1 METESMIVLPS
12 GKRPHFYAF
21 YSSHLSA
28 EQLKIPT
35 KFMKH
40 LEGRSSGSVALEGP
54 SGKTWLVNLIQ
65 NNGDLFLHHGWPTF
79 VRDNYVECG
88 DFLIFR
94 YDRELHF
101 TVQIFD
107 QSACE
112 KEVAFHSKCSQN
124 FHDQDLGKKRVRED
138 GISSSDRIVEGVLKK
153 MREGSP
159 ELYPDRIH
167 RTQEA
172 VLDLCRQ
179 NGCHCDGVTRP
190 CEHIDYSKETQQLSK
205 SYAITS
211 QSENCDERPDLDIVL
226 FKAKALQSLCSNGDR
241 FNVNGGGC
249 VQMSS
254 AHEVVQ
260 SFTSCYPYFVR
271 IMKSFNVSG
280 SFTLNIPYQ
289 FSMAHLPNCKVKI
302 VLQNLNGQCWTV
314 NSVPSTRVHTS
325 HTLCGGWMAFVR
337 YNAIKIGDVCIFELM
352 GECEFRVHIL
362 GVGDEDVD
370 CQSGKVTS
378 SRPNTGHAV
387 TSHKSIKG
395 VSKKLRGNS
404 SKAYSKTLKLVD
416 ISDKKVS
423 KKLTEAPYA
432 NDTKKRSSASKALTK
447 VALCSQSK
455 ATNKK
460 LVFLYVLHYFIM
472 ALVYWSLKG
481 GNGVIV
487 VRIRKG
493 ESSNDAQ
500 PISQN
505 SMSRGV
511 EDELGSQPR
520 SGPRLLL
527 ALDEERAARSFSSC
541 FPNFVKIMKKFNISG
556 SYTLKIPYQFS
567 IAHLPN
573 YKTEILLR
581 NLNGEC
587 WTVNS
592 VPDSQGR
599 LVHTFCGGWMAF
611 VRGNDVKIGDVCI
624 FELVGK
630 CEMRVHISGVGKRGL
645 DHQVGESTSNNLAL
659 ISSTSDHLSL

>member
-1 METESMIVLPS
+1 MVSMETESTSVPS
-12 GKRPHFYAF
+12 GKRPHFFAF
-21 YSSHLSA
+21 YSAHLSA
-28 EQLKIPT
+28 EQLETLLCLVSILVEYLLHCWRVTHCNLSQKIPT

-40 LEGRSSGSVALEGP
+40 MEGRSSGSVALEGP
-54 SGKTWLVNLIQ
+54 SGKTWLINLIQ
-65 NNGDLFLHHGWPTF
+65 SNGDLFLHHGWPTF
-79 VRDNYVECG
+79 VKDNYVECG

-94 YDRELHF
+94 YDSELHF

-112 KEVAFHSKCSQN
+112 KEVAFHSKCSQD
-124 FHDQDLGKKRVRED
+124 FHDQNLGKKRIRED

-153 MREGSP
+153 MREDSP
-159 ELYPDRIH
+159 EHYSDRIH
-167 RTQEA
+167 SNQEA
-172 VLDLCRQ
+172 VLDLCRK
-179 NGCHCDGVTRP
+179 NGCHYECVTRP
-190 CEHIDYSKETQQLSK
+190 CEHTNYSKETQQYGSLSK
-205 SYAITS
+205 K
-211 QSENCDERPDLDIVL
+211 CDEKPALDIVL
-226 FKAKALQSLCSNGDR
+226 FKAKAMQSLCSKADR

-249 VQMSS
+249 VQMSA

-337 YNAIKIGDVCIFELM
+337 YNAIKIGDICIFELV

-362 GVGDEDVD
+362 GVGNEEVD
-370 CQSGKVTS
+370 CQSGKVAS
-378 SRPNTGHAV
+378 SWPNTGNAV

-395 VSKKLRGNS
+395 FSKKMRGNS
-404 SKAYSKTLKLVD
+404 SKAHSKSLKLVD
-416 ISDKKVS
+416 VSDKKVS
-423 KKLTEAPYA
+423 KKLTEVPFA
-432 NDTKKRSSASKALTK
+432 NDVKKHGNTSKALTK
-447 VALCSQSK
+447 VALCSQSN
-455 ATNKK
+455 AANKK
-460 LVFLYVLHYFIM
+460 LVVH
-472 ALVYWSLKG
+472 
-481 GNGVIV
+481 
-487 VRIRKG
+487 R
-493 ESSNDAQ
+493 
-500 PISQN
+500 
-505 SMSRGV
+505 SRGV

-520 SGPRLLL
+520 SGPRMLL

-556 SYTLKIPYQFS
+556 SYTLKIPHQFS
-567 IAHLPN
+567 TAHLPN

-611 VRGNDVKIGDVCI
+611 VRGNGVKIGDICI

-630 CEMRVHISGVGKRGL
+630 CEMRVHISEVGKRGL
-645 DHQVGESTSNNLAL
+645 DHQVGEATSDNLAL
-659 ISSTSDHLSL
+659 ISSTSEHLSL

>member
-1 METESMIVLPS
+1 METESMIVLSS

-460 LVFLYVLHYFIM
+460 LVVH
-472 ALVYWSLKG
+472 
-481 GNGVIV
+481 
-487 VRIRKG
+487 R
-493 ESSNDAQ
+493 
-500 PISQN
+500 
-505 SMSRGV
+505 SRGV